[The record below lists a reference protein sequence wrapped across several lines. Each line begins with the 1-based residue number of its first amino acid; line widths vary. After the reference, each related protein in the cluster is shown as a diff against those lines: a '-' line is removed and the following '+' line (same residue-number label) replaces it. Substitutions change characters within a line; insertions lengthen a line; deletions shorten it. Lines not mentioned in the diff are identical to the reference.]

1 MAQRFEE
8 FAAELTYEDVPEAM
22 RALLRVSFVDTMGV
36 AVIGAT
42 TEMSQISRKTT
53 LRLFGAGN
61 AGAARMLMDGRA
73 VSPVGAAM
81 AGGFTVDSVDAHD
94 GTTPN
99 KGHVGS
105 AVFPALLAVAD
116 AMRAEGRAITGAEFM
131 LWLAIGYE
139 ISTRAGKAQHA
150 TCPDYHTSGSWTAVG
165 VAVAVARMLG
175 ASGEQMRHAAGIG
188 EYHGPRSQMMRC
200 IDFPTMVRDGVGW
213 GAPTGVTAAY
223 LALDGFTGAP
233 ALTCESEDAAP
244 FWAGLGSDWMALA
257 DTHYKKYPCCRWAHP
272 SMDAAV
278 ALMEENGLH
287 HSDVARVEIRTF
299 HYATRLAGHRPKSMD
314 ELAYSIAFPVATMIV
329 RGGFGAAEMDAAV
342 LDDADIIRISEA
354 TELIDDDEMTARSVA
369 KRWAAVTLETKDGR
383 RFAAEPRSARG
394 DVDAPLSAEEMS
406 GKYHMFADPVLGRA
420 RAEEIKALGARFD
433 TLDAKGFAGLLDLVL
448 AAPQA

>member
-8 FAAELTYEDVPEAM
+8 FAAGLSYEDVPEAM

-36 AVIGAT
+36 AAIGAT
-42 TEMSQISRKTT
+42 TEMSQIARKST
-53 LRLFGAGN
+53 LRLFGAGS
-61 AGAARMLMDGRA
+61 AGAARMLMDGRE

-433 TLDAKGFAGLLDLVL
+433 TLDAKGFAELLDLVL

>member
-8 FAAELTYEDVPEAM
+8 FAAGLSYEDVPEAM

-36 AVIGAT
+36 AAIGAT
-42 TEMSQISRKTT
+42 TEMSQIARKST
-53 LRLFGAGN
+53 LRLFGAGS
-61 AGAARMLMDGRA
+61 AGAARMLMDGRE

-433 TLDAKGFAGLLDLVL
+433 TLDAEGFAGLLDLVL

>member
-8 FAAELTYEDVPEAM
+8 FAAGLTYEDVPEAM

-36 AVIGAT
+36 AAIGAT
-42 TEMSQISRKTT
+42 TEMSQIARKST
-53 LRLFGAGN
+53 LRLFGAGS
-61 AGAARMLMDGRA
+61 AGAARMLMDGRE

-81 AGGFTVDSVDAHD
+81 AGAFTVDSVDAHD

-406 GKYHMFADPVLGRA
+406 DKYHMFADPVLGRA

-433 TLDAKGFAGLLDLVL
+433 TLDAEGFAGLLDLVL

>member
-1 MAQRFEE
+1 MAQRFEK
-8 FAAELTYEDVPEAM
+8 FAAGLTYEDVPEAM

-36 AVIGAT
+36 AAIGAT
-42 TEMSQISRKTT
+42 TEMSQIARKST
-53 LRLFGAGN
+53 LRLFGAGS
-61 AGAARMLMDGRA
+61 AGAARMLMDGRE

-406 GKYHMFADPVLGRA
+406 DKYHMFADPVLGRA

-433 TLDAKGFAGLLDLVL
+433 TLDAEGFAGLLDLVL

>member
-36 AVIGAT
+36 AAIGAT
-42 TEMSQISRKTT
+42 TEMSQIARKSTP
-53 LRLFGAGN
+53 RLFGAGS
-61 AGAARMLMDGRA
+61 AGAARMLMDGRE

-406 GKYHMFADPVLGRA
+406 DKYHMFADPVLGRA

-433 TLDAKGFAGLLDLVL
+433 TLDAEGFAGLLDLVL

>member
-8 FAAELTYEDVPEAM
+8 FAAGLTYEDVPEAM

-36 AVIGAT
+36 AAIGAT
-42 TEMSQISRKTT
+42 TEMSQIARKSTP
-53 LRLFGAGN
+53 RLFGAGS
-61 AGAARMLMDGRA
+61 AGAARMLMDGRE

-406 GKYHMFADPVLGRA
+406 DKYHMFADPVLGRA

-433 TLDAKGFAGLLDLVL
+433 ALDARGFAGLLDLVL
-448 AAPQA
+448 AAPAG

>member
-8 FAAELTYEDVPEAM
+8 FAAGLSYEDVPEAM

-36 AVIGAT
+36 AAIGAT
-42 TEMSQISRKTT
+42 TEMSQIARKST
-53 LRLFGAGN
+53 LRLFGAGS
-61 AGAARMLMDGRA
+61 AGAARMLMDGRE

-406 GKYHMFADPVLGRA
+406 DKYHMFADPVLGRA

-433 TLDAKGFAGLLDLVL
+433 TLDAKGFAELLDLVL